1 MQATIN
7 RPHRYE
13 LADILRE
20 GASAYLDQNSLCPVQ
35 AKAIKDITACRTSQM
50 KGHLSQCN
58 SCGHTEQSY
67 NSCRNRHCNKCQFI
81 KQTQWVDKL
90 KAKLIPG
97 KYFHLVF
104 TVPDSLNPLFY
115 LNQELCYSLLF
126 KVAWSAL
133 RDLCHNPRFLGAQT
147 GAVAV
152 LHTWSSTMVYHPHIH
167 MLVPAGGL
175 SEDGIE
181 WIKTK
186 NDYLVP
192 VKVLSKIYRA
202 RFCDQMKTLFQNNAL
217 RIPEGTRVNDLMKVL
232 FEKQWVVYAK
242 KTGKTVD
249 HALEYLARYTNRVAI
264 SNDRITEIAQGKV
277 SFRYKDPKTGKYN
290 KLMTLDTYEFIR
302 RFLQHIL
309 PSGFYKIRYF
319 GILASVNNNSSKE
332 QSLAAIDKD
341 PPASDLEGLNT
352 FETILLITGR
362 DLTICTVCNKGRMM
376 PSWLANTG

>member
-7 RPHRYE
+7 KPHRYE

-133 RDLCHNPRFLGAQT
+133 RDLCNNPRFLGAQT
-147 GAVAV
+147 GTVAV
-152 LHTWSSTMVYHPHIH
+152 LHTWSSTMGYHPHIH

-202 RFCDQMKTLFQNNAL
+202 RFCDQLKTLLQNNAL
-217 RIPEGTRVNDLMKVL
+217 RIPEGTRVNDLMKAL

-264 SNDRITEIAQGKV
+264 SNDRITKIAQGKV

-319 GILASVNNNSSKE
+319 GILASVNSNSSKE

-341 PPASDLEGLNT
+341 PPTSELEGLNT
-352 FETILLITGR
+352 FETIKHITGK
-362 DLTICTVCNKGRMM
+362 DITICTVCNKGRMI

>member
-7 RPHRYE
+7 RPQRYE

-20 GASAYLDQNSLCPVQ
+20 EAPEYIQHNSLCPVQ
-35 AKAIKDITACRTSQM
+35 LKAIKDIVACRSSQM

-81 KQTQWVDKL
+81 RQTQWVDKL
-90 KAKLIPG
+90 KARLLPG

-115 LNQELCYSLLF
+115 LNQQICYSLLF

-133 RDLCHNPRFLGAQT
+133 RDLCKNPRFMGAQS

-152 LHTWSSTMVYHPHIH
+152 LHTWSSTLIYHPHIH

-175 SEDGIE
+175 SDDGME
-181 WIKTK
+181 WIKTSS
-186 NDYLVP
+186 DYLVP
-192 VKVLSKIYRA
+192 VKVLSKVYRA
-202 RFCDQMKTLFQNNAL
+202 RFCDQLKSLLHNNAL
-217 RIPEGTRVNDLMKVL
+217 RIPEGTAINELMNIL
-232 FEKQWVVYAK
+232 FKKQWVVYAK
-242 KTGKTVD
+242 KTGKSVD
-249 HALEYLARYTNRVAI
+249 QALEYLARYTNRVAI
-264 SNDRITEIAQGKV
+264 SNDRITNVSEGKV
-277 SFRYKDPKTGKYN
+277 SFRYKDPKTGRYN
-290 KLMTLDTYEFIR
+290 RVMTLSTPEFIR

-319 GILASVNNNSSKE
+319 GILASANSSTSKE
-332 QSLAAIDKD
+332 QSLAVIDEALLT
-341 PPASDLEGLNT
+341 PELEGLNA
-352 FETILLITGR
+352 FETIQHITGR
-362 DLTICTVCNKGRMM
+362 DLTVCTMCNDGRMM
-376 PSWLANTG
+376 PAWLANTG